1 MSDFKI
7 IRSGEAEA
15 TYEIK
20 NRNSKI
26 EKKFQ
31 DDHLQVSI
39 FHLSPERI
47 LYIEPLASVD
57 SYKTYFVLEGSCFAL
72 EDNSII
78 KKGDM
83 FIYKS
88 TSTIQTLKTLEDT
101 ILLVHASDYDVY
113 STIEEKQEKIDRLL
127 HEIQDKD
134 HYTGEH
140 SKRVF
145 ELVKKLALKLGYK
158 DQKLNDIIKAAYYH
172 DLGKIFID
180 DAILNKPD
188 KLNPYEYDEIKK
200 HTELSK
206 AMILEHF
213 NENVHRI
220 IVQHHERL
228 DGSGYPLG
236 LYGEEILHEARI
248 LAVCDSYDAMITNRI
263 YKNGKSP
270 ELALLELKE
279 LSGIKYDSEIV
290 SAFIRMVLD

>member
-7 IRSGEAEA
+7 IRSGDAVS
-15 TYEIK
+15 TYEMK

-31 DDHLQVSI
+31 DGHLQISI
-39 FHLSPERI
+39 FHLSSERI
-47 LYIEPLASVD
+47 LYIDPLATSD
-57 SYKTYFVLEGSCFAL
+57 AYKTYYVLGGSCYVL

-83 FIYKS
+83 LVYKS
-88 TSTIQTLKTLEDT
+88 TSTIQTLKMLEDT
-101 ILLVHASDYDVY
+101 TLLVHASNYDVY
-113 STIEEKQEKIDRLL
+113 STVEEKLEKVDRLL
-127 HEIQDKD
+127 RDIQEKD

-140 SKRVF
+140 SKRVY

-188 KLNPYEYDEIKK
+188 KLNAYEYDAIKK
-200 HTELSK
+200 HVEHAKS
-206 AMILEHF
+206 MILEHF
-213 NENVHRI
+213 NENVFNI
-220 IVQHHERL
+220 IIQHHERL
-228 DGSGYPLG
+228 DGTGYPMG
-236 LYGEEILHEARI
+236 LSGDEISLEGRI

-279 LSGIKYDSEIV
+279 LSGVKYDAEIV
-290 SAFIRMVLD
+290 TEFIRMILE

>member
-7 IRSGEAEA
+7 IRSSDAKS

-26 EKKFQ
+26 VKKFQ
-31 DDHLQVSI
+31 DAHLQVSI
-39 FHLSPERI
+39 FHLSPDRI
-47 LYIEPLASVD
+47 LYIEPLASSD
-57 SYKTYFVLEGSCFAL
+57 AYKTYFVLEGSCFVL
-72 EDNSII
+72 EDNSILN
-78 KKGDM
+78 KGDM
-83 FIYKS
+83 FVYKS
-88 TSTIQTLKTLEDT
+88 TTSIQTLKTLEDT

-113 STIEEKQEKIDRLL
+113 STIEEKQEKVDRLL
-127 HEIQDKD
+127 HDIQEKD

-172 DLGKIFID
+172 DLGKIFVD

-188 KLNPYEYDEIKK
+188 KLNAYEYDEIKR
-200 HTELSK
+200 HVEHAK

-213 NENVHRI
+213 NENVFRI

-228 DGSGYPLG
+228 DGTGYPLG
-236 LYGEEILHEARI
+236 LCRDEILHEARI
-248 LAVCDSYDAMITNRI
+248 LAVCDSYDAMITNRV

-279 LSGIKYDSEIV
+279 LSGVKYDAEIV
-290 SAFIRMVLD
+290 TEFIRMILE

>member
-7 IRSGEAEA
+7 IRSGDAVS
-15 TYEIK
+15 TYEMK

-31 DDHLQVSI
+31 DGHLQISI
-39 FHLSPERI
+39 FHLSSERI
-47 LYIEPLASVD
+47 LYIDPLETSEA
-57 SYKTYFVLEGSCFAL
+57 YKTYYVLDGSCYVL

-83 FIYKS
+83 LVYKS
-88 TSTIQTLKTLEDT
+88 TTAIQTLKMLEDT
-101 ILLVHASDYDVY
+101 TLLVHASNYDVY
-113 STIEEKQEKIDRLL
+113 STVEEKLEKVDRLL
-127 HEIQDKD
+127 RDIQEKD

-140 SKRVF
+140 SKRVY

-188 KLNPYEYDEIKK
+188 KLNAYEYDAIKK
-200 HTELSK
+200 HVEHAKS
-206 AMILEHF
+206 MILDHF
-213 NENVHRI
+213 NENVFNI
-220 IVQHHERL
+220 IIQHHERL
-228 DGSGYPLG
+228 DGTGYPMG
-236 LYGEEILHEARI
+236 LSGDEISREGRI

-279 LSGIKYDSEIV
+279 LSGVKYDAEIV
-290 SAFIRMVLD
+290 TEFIRMILE

>member
-7 IRSGEAEA
+7 IRSGDAVS
-15 TYEIK
+15 TYEMK

-31 DDHLQVSI
+31 DGHLQISI
-39 FHLSPERI
+39 FHLSSERI
-47 LYIEPLASVD
+47 LYIDPLETSEA
-57 SYKTYFVLEGSCFAL
+57 YKTYYVLDGSCYVL

-83 FIYKS
+83 LVYKS
-88 TSTIQTLKTLEDT
+88 TTAIQTLKMLEDT
-101 ILLVHASDYDVY
+101 TLLVHASNYDVY
-113 STIEEKQEKIDRLL
+113 STVEEKLEKVDRLL
-127 HEIQDKD
+127 RDIQEKD

-140 SKRVF
+140 SKRVY

-188 KLNPYEYDEIKK
+188 KLNAYEYDAIKK
-200 HTELSK
+200 HVEHAKS
-206 AMILEHF
+206 MILEHF
-213 NENVHRI
+213 NENVFNI
-220 IVQHHERL
+220 IIQHHERL
-228 DGSGYPLG
+228 DGTGYPMG
-236 LYGEEILHEARI
+236 LSGDEISREGRI

-279 LSGIKYDSEIV
+279 LSGVKYDAEIV
-290 SAFIRMVLD
+290 TEFIRMILE